1 MTALVA
7 LEAVVL
13 VLLCV
18 LVAGLLRSHA
28 TILRKLHELGAGVEE
43 APRRAAGSRPQRPSV
58 PAPGGRRAS
67 APAHDVVG
75 VSLDDEAVAVRV
87 VGFPGDTL
95 LVFLSSG
102 CSTCGA
108 YWAALGD
115 PDLVVP
121 IGARVVVIVRDADE
135 EHPALLHELAPA
147 GVQVLH
153 STSAWTDYEVPG
165 SPYVVLADGGTGRL
179 RGEGT
184 APTLEQV
191 LSMLGR
197 AGDDAAHTARA
208 ASQSGGQTARA
219 ASQSGKQRAGLDAR
233 RGDKAAADA
242 AREATV
248 DDELLAAGV
257 QPGDPS
263 LYRPVDEGAGR

>member
-1 MTALVA
+1 MTALVV
-7 LEAVVL
+7 LEGIVL

-43 APRRAAGSRPQRPSV
+43 TAPSRSAV
-58 PAPGGRRAS
+58 PTLRQPRFQVPEPGGRRAS

-75 VSLDDEAVAVRV
+75 VSLEDEAVAVRV
-87 VGFPGDTL
+87 VGAPGDSL

-108 YWAALGD
+108 FWEALGD
-115 PDLVVP
+115 PDLALPADTRLVVL
-121 IGARVVVIVRDADE
+121 VRDADE
-135 EHPALLHELAPA
+135 EHPALLQELAPA
-147 GVQVLH
+147 GIQVLH

-165 SPYVVLADGGTGRL
+165 SPYVVLVDGEAGRL

-184 APTLEQV
+184 GLSLGQV

-197 AGDDAAHTARA
+197 AGDDSAHRAR
-208 ASQSGGQTARA
+208 
-219 ASQSGKQRAGLDAR
+219 LDGR

-242 AREATV
+242 GREAAV
-248 DDELLAAGV
+248 DEELLAGGV
-257 QPGDPS
+257 QPGDAS
-263 LYRPVDEGAGR
+263 LYGPVDEGANR

>member
-1 MTALVA
+1 MTALVV
-7 LEAVVL
+7 LETIVL
-13 VLLCV
+13 ALLCV

-28 TILRKLHELGAGVEE
+28 TILRKLHELGAGVEPE
-43 APRRAAGSRPQRPSV
+43 VAGGRRAAGAERPRPSV
-58 PAPGGRRAS
+58 PSPGGRRAS

-75 VSLDDEAVAVRV
+75 TSLDDEAVAVRV
-87 VGFPGDTL
+87 VGSSTDTL

-108 YWAALGD
+108 YWEALGD
-115 PDLVVP
+115 RAVGLPDDARLVV
-121 IGARVVVIVRDADE
+121 VVRDADE

-153 STSAWTDYEVPG
+153 STQAWTDYEVPG
-165 SPYVVLADGGTGRL
+165 SPYVVLADGTSGRL

-197 AGDDAAHTARA
+197 AGDDAAHRTR
-208 ASQSGGQTARA
+208 
-219 ASQSGKQRAGLDAR
+219 LDAR
-233 RGDKAAADA
+233 RRDKAAADA
-242 AREATV
+242 AREAAV

-263 LYRPVDEGAGR
+263 LYRPVDERAAR

>member
-1 MTALVA
+1 MTALVGAEA
-7 LEAVVL
+7 LVL

-28 TILRKLHELGAGVEE
+28 TILRKLHELGAGLQDEVG
-43 APRRAAGSRPQRPSV
+43 PRRAGAASAASRPRPQV
-58 PAPGGRRAS
+58 PAPGGRRSA

-87 VGFPGDTL
+87 VGAPTDTL

-102 CSTCGA
+102 CATCGA
-108 YWAALGD
+108 YWEALAD
-115 PDLVVP
+115 PRLSLPADSRLVV
-121 IGARVVVIVRDADE
+121 VVRDPEE
-135 EHPALLHELAPA
+135 EHPALVKDLAPA

-153 STSAWTDYEVPG
+153 ATSAWNDYEVPG
-165 SPYVVLADGGTGRL
+165 SPYVVLVDGEAGRL

-197 AGDDAAHTARA
+197 AGADAAHEAEARA
-208 ASQSGGQTARA
+208 RRSGEHRAR
-219 ASQSGKQRAGLDAR
+219 LDAR

-242 AREATV
+242 AREAVV

-263 LYRPVDEGAGR
+263 LYQPVDKEVGG

>member
-7 LEAVVL
+7 VEALVL

-28 TILRKLHELGAGVEE
+28 TILRKLHELGAGLDDQP
-43 APRRAAGSRPQRPSV
+43 PRTGRARGERPASRPHPEVPS
-58 PAPGGRRAS
+58 PGGRRAS

-75 VSLDDEAVAVRV
+75 TSLDDEAVAVRV
-87 VGFPGDTL
+87 VGAPTDTL

-108 YWAALGD
+108 YWEALAD
-115 PDLVVP
+115 PGLTLP
-121 IGARVVVIVRDADE
+121 PATRMVVIVRDPQE
-135 EHPALLHELAPA
+135 EHPSLLGELAPS

-153 STSAWTDYEVPG
+153 STSAWDDYEVPG
-165 SPYVVLADGGTGRL
+165 SPYVVLVDGEAGRL

-184 APTLEQV
+184 AVTFDQV
-191 LSMLGR
+191 LSMLTR
-197 AGDDAAHTARA
+197 AGDDAARA
-208 ASQSGGQTARA
+208 ARPMAEA
-219 ASQSGKQRAGLDAR
+219 RAGLEAR

-242 AREATV
+242 AREAAV

-263 LYRPVDEGAGR
+263 LYRPVDEEVGG

>member
-1 MTALVA
+1 VTVLVG

-13 VLLCV
+13 VLLCL

-28 TILRKLHELGAGVEE
+28 TILRRLHELDAGLDAEV
-43 APRRAAGSRPQRPSV
+43 APRRGGASRAPRPQI
-58 PAPGGRRAS
+58 PAPGGRRAT

-75 VSLDDEAVAVRV
+75 VGLDEEAVAVRV
-87 VGFPGDTL
+87 VGAPTDTL

-108 YWAALGD
+108 YWEALGD
-115 PDLVVP
+115 PRLALPGD
-121 IGARVVVIVRDADE
+121 ARLLVIVRDVNE
-135 EHPALLHELAPA
+135 EHPALVQELAPA

-153 STSAWTDYEVPG
+153 ATTAWNDYEVPG
-165 SPYVVLADGGTGRL
+165 SPYVVLVDGEAGRL

-184 APTLEQV
+184 AATLEQV

-197 AGDDAAHTARA
+197 ASDDGAHRAR
-208 ASQSGGQTARA
+208 
-219 ASQSGKQRAGLDAR
+219 LDAR

-242 AREATV
+242 TREATV

-257 QPGDPS
+257 RPGDPS
-263 LYRPVDEGAGR
+263 LYRPVDEEVGG

>member
-1 MTALVA
+1 MTALIV
-7 LEAVVL
+7 LETIVL
-13 VLLCV
+13 ALLCV

-28 TILRKLHELGAGVEE
+28 TILRKLHELGAGVEPE
-43 APRRAAGSRPQRPSV
+43 GAGRRPTAGSSGVERPRPSV
-58 PAPGGRRAS
+58 PSPGGRRPS

-75 VSLDDEAVAVRV
+75 TSLDDEAVAVRV
-87 VGFPGDTL
+87 AGSSTDTL

-108 YWAALGD
+108 YWEALGD
-115 PDLVVP
+115 RGITLPGDARLVV
-121 IGARVVVIVRDADE
+121 VVRDAAE
-135 EHPALLHELAPA
+135 EHPALLQELAPP

-153 STSAWTDYEVPG
+153 STKAWADYEVPG
-165 SPYVVLADGGTGRL
+165 SPYVVLADGATGRL

-197 AGDDAAHTARA
+197 AGDDTAHR
-208 ASQSGGQTARA
+208 SR
-219 ASQSGKQRAGLDAR
+219 LDAR
-233 RGDKAAADA
+233 RRDKAAADA
-242 AREATV
+242 AREAAV

-263 LYRPVDEGAGR
+263 LYRPVDEGAAR

>member
-1 MTALVA
+1 MTALVV
-7 LEAVVL
+7 LEAVIL

-28 TILRKLHELGAGVEE
+28 TILRKLHELGAGVEDGSGPPGGPTGGS
-43 APRRAAGSRPQRPSV
+43 AGTTSATVSARPPRFRLPE
-58 PAPGGRRAS
+58 PGGRQAS

-75 VSLDDEAVAVRV
+75 TSLDDEAVAIRV
-87 VGFPGDTL
+87 VGAPSDSL

-108 YWAALGD
+108 FWAALGD
-115 PDLVVP
+115 PSTPLP
-121 IGARVVVIVRDADE
+121 AGARLVVIVRDADE
-135 EHPALLHELAPA
+135 EHPALLRDLAPP

-153 STSAWTDYEVPG
+153 STAAWDDYAVPG
-165 SPYVVLADGGTGRL
+165 SPYVVLTDGQAGHL

-184 APTLEQV
+184 ALTLEQV

-197 AGDDAAHTARA
+197 AGDDAAHRAR
-208 ASQSGGQTARA
+208 
-219 ASQSGKQRAGLDAR
+219 LDAR

-242 AREATV
+242 SREAAV
-248 DDELLAAGV
+248 DDELLSAGL

-263 LYRPVDEGAGR
+263 LYRPVDEGAR

>member
-7 LEAVVL
+7 IEAFVL

-28 TILRKLHELGAGVEE
+28 VILRKLHELGAGIEDG
-43 APRRAAGSRPQRPSV
+43 AGSKTPRDRPQV
-58 PAPGGRRAS
+58 PTPGGRRPS

-75 VSLDDEAVAVRV
+75 LGLDDEAVAMRV
-87 VGFPGDTL
+87 VGAPIDTL

-102 CSTCGA
+102 CATCGA
-108 YWAALGD
+108 YWDALDD
-115 PDLVVP
+115 PHLDVPAGARLVV
-121 IGARVVVIVRDADE
+121 VVRDAAE
-135 EHPALLHELAPA
+135 EHAALIHDLAPR
-147 GVQVLH
+147 GVQVVH
-153 STSAWTDYEVPG
+153 SSQAWNDYEVPG
-165 SPYVVLADGGTGRL
+165 SPYVVLVDGQGGRL

-184 APTLEQV
+184 APTLSQV

-197 AGDDAAHTARA
+197 AGDDAAHRAR
-208 ASQSGGQTARA
+208 
-219 ASQSGKQRAGLDAR
+219 LDTR

-242 AREATV
+242 GREAAV

-257 QPGDPS
+257 QPGDAS
-263 LYRPVDEGAGR
+263 LYRPLDQIDQEVGG

>member
-1 MTALVA
+1 MTALVV
-7 LEAVVL
+7 LEAIVL

-28 TILRKLHELGAGVEE
+28 AILRKLHELGAGVED
-43 APRRAAGSRPQRPSV
+43 APAGPPGRAAARPRPSV
-58 PAPGGRRAS
+58 PAPGGRQAS

-87 VGFPGDTL
+87 VGVPGDTL

-108 YWAALGD
+108 YWEALGD
-115 PDLVVP
+115 TGTAVP
-121 IGARVVVIVRDADE
+121 AGARVVVIVRDADE
-135 EHPALLHELAPA
+135 EHPALLNELAPT

-153 STSAWTDYEVPG
+153 ATSAWTDYEVPG
-165 SPYVVLADGGTGRL
+165 SPYVVLVDGKSGRL

-184 APTLEQV
+184 APTLDQV

-197 AGDDAAHTARA
+197 AAADVAH
-208 ASQSGGQTARA
+208 
-219 ASQSGKQRAGLDAR
+219 RAGLDAR
-233 RGDKAAADA
+233 RGDKAGADA
-242 AREATV
+242 AREASV

-263 LYRPVDEGAGR
+263 LYQPADRGGHP

>member
-1 MTALVA
+1 MTALVV
-7 LEAVVL
+7 LEAIVL
-13 VLLCV
+13 GLLCV

-28 TILRKLHELGAGVEE
+28 TILRKLHELGAGVDDVV
-43 APRRAAGSRPQRPSV
+43 APARTAAPRPSV

-67 APAHDVVG
+67 APASDVVG

-87 VGFPGDTL
+87 VGAPGDTL

-108 YWAALGD
+108 YWEALGD
-115 PDLVVP
+115 PDLAVP
-121 IGARVVVIVRDADE
+121 AGTRVVAIVRDADE
-135 EHPALLHELAPA
+135 EHPALLQELAPP

-153 STSAWTDYEVPG
+153 STAAWKDYEVPG
-165 SPYVVLADGGTGRL
+165 SPYVVLADGESGRL

-184 APTLEQV
+184 APTLDQV

-197 AGDDAAHTARA
+197 AADDTAHRAR
-208 ASQSGGQTARA
+208 
-219 ASQSGKQRAGLDAR
+219 LDAS

-242 AREATV
+242 AREAAV
-248 DDELLAAGV
+248 DDELLKAGIR
-257 QPGDPS
+257 PGDPS
-263 LYRPVDEGAGR
+263 LYRPVDEEVAR

>member
-1 MTALVA
+1 MTALVV
-7 LEAVVL
+7 LESIVL
-13 VLLCV
+13 ALLCV

-28 TILRKLHELGAGVEE
+28 TILRKLHELGAGVDELP
-43 APRRAAGSRPQRPSV
+43 APAASPAATRTRPSV
-58 PAPGGRRAS
+58 PAPGGRRPS

-87 VGFPGDTL
+87 VGSPGDTL

-108 YWAALGD
+108 YWEALGE
-115 PDLVVP
+115 PGLAVP
-121 IGARVVVIVRDADE
+121 AGARVVVVVRDADE
-135 EHPALLHELAPA
+135 EHPALLQELAPP

-153 STSAWTDYEVPG
+153 STAAWEDYEVPG
-165 SPYVVLADGGTGRL
+165 SPYVVLADGESGRL

-184 APTLEQV
+184 AATLEQV

-197 AGDDAAHTARA
+197 AGNDAAHRAR
-208 ASQSGGQTARA
+208 
-219 ASQSGKQRAGLDAR
+219 LDAR

-242 AREATV
+242 AREAAV

>member
-1 MTALVA
+1 MTALVV

-13 VLLCV
+13 ALLCV

-28 TILRKLHELGAGVEE
+28 TILRRLHELGAGVDGPERP
-43 APRRAAGSRPQRPSV
+43 AGAARSRRFDASPQPQV

-67 APAHDVVG
+67 APAADVVG

-87 VGFPGDTL
+87 VGAPHDTL

-108 YWAALGD
+108 YWEALGD
-115 PDLVVP
+115 RDLATP
-121 IGARVVVIVRDADE
+121 AGARVVVIVRDADE
-135 EHPALLHELAPA
+135 EHPALLQELAPPD
-147 GVQVLH
+147 VQVLH
-153 STSAWTDYEVPG
+153 STKAWTDYEVPG
-165 SPYVVLADGGTGRL
+165 SPYVVLADGESGRL

-184 APTLEQV
+184 APTFDQV

-197 AGDDAAHTARA
+197 AGDDANHRAR
-208 ASQSGGQTARA
+208 
-219 ASQSGKQRAGLDAR
+219 LDAR

-242 AREATV
+242 AREAVV
-248 DDELLAAGV
+248 DEELLAAGV
-257 QPGDPS
+257 HPGDPS
-263 LYRPVDEGAGR
+263 LYRPVDEEVGG

>member
-7 LEAVVL
+7 VEALVL
-13 VLLCV
+13 VMLCV

-28 TILRKLHELGAGVEE
+28 TILRKLHELGAGLDDQPAGAGRPRSRRGS
-43 APRRAAGSRPQRPSV
+43 APHPQVPS
-58 PAPGGRRAS
+58 PGGRRAS

-75 VSLDDEAVAVRV
+75 TSLDEEAVAVRV
-87 VGFPGDTL
+87 VGAPTDTL

-108 YWAALGD
+108 YWEALAD
-115 PDLVVP
+115 PGLALP
-121 IGARVVVIVRDADE
+121 PATRLVVIVRDPHE
-135 EHPALLHELAPA
+135 EHPSLLAELAPA

-153 STSAWTDYEVPG
+153 ATSAWDDYEVPG
-165 SPYVVLADGGTGRL
+165 SPYVVLVDGEAGRL

-184 APTLEQV
+184 AVTLDQV
-191 LSMLGR
+191 LSMLTR
-197 AGDDAAHTARA
+197 AGDDATRLGRTTRPNA
-208 ASQSGGQTARA
+208 AA
-219 ASQSGKQRAGLDAR
+219 RAGLEAR

-242 AREATV
+242 AREAAV

-263 LYRPVDEGAGR
+263 LYPPVNEQVGG

>member
-7 LEAVVL
+7 VEALVL

-28 TILRKLHELGAGVEE
+28 TILRKLHELGAGLEDEVGPERPGR
-43 APRRAAGSRPQRPSV
+43 AGNAGPRRAGAAAPARPRPQV

-67 APAHDVVG
+67 APAHDIVG
-75 VSLDDEAVAVRV
+75 VSLDDEAVAVRI
-87 VGFPGDTL
+87 VGAPNDSL

-108 YWAALGD
+108 YWEALGD
-115 PDLVVP
+115 PRLTLPADARLVV
-121 IGARVVVIVRDADE
+121 VVRDPNE
-135 EHPALLHELAPA
+135 EHPALVEELAPA

-165 SPYVVLADGGTGRL
+165 SPYVVLVDGEAGRL

-184 APTLEQV
+184 APTLDQV

-197 AGDDAAHTARA
+197 AGDDAAHQVKTRAR
-208 ASQSGGQTARA
+208 
-219 ASQSGKQRAGLDAR
+219 LDAR

-242 AREATV
+242 AREAVV

-263 LYRPVDEGAGR
+263 LYRPVDEEVGG